1 MRMLLVEDEA
11 RISAY
16 VRKGLEEQG
25 HVVDQAFDG
34 KEALGWAGTID
45 FDVIVLDIMLPKLDG
60 LAVCRELRRRAVRS
74 LILMLTARD
83 SVSDRVT
90 GLDAG
95 ADDYL
100 VKPFAL
106 SELVARIRALG
117 RRLPGE
123 AKPECL
129 RLADLVLDP
138 RTRTVERGG
147 KRIELTA
154 KEFTILEYM
163 LREPERVFSRSLI
176 EEHAWNY
183 ESYNESNIVDV
194 YISNLRRKID
204 DGHDAKLIHTVR
216 GAGYRLS
223 AGGADERS

>member
-1 MRMLLVEDEA
+1 MRLLLVEDEA
-11 RISAY
+11 RISSY

-25 HVVDQAFDG
+25 HAVDQAFDG
-34 KEALGWAGTID
+34 KEALDWVDTVDYDLI
-45 FDVIVLDIMLPKLDG
+45 ILDIMLPKLDG

-74 LILMLTARD
+74 LVLMLTARD
-83 SVSDRVT
+83 SVDDRVA

-106 SELVARIRALG
+106 TELVARIRALG

-123 AKPECL
+123 VRPVEL

-138 RTRTVERGG
+138 RTRTVARAG
-147 KRIELTA
+147 KRIDLTT
-154 KEFTILEYM
+154 KEFAILEYM
-163 LREPERVFSRSLI
+163 LAEPERVFTRSLI
-176 EEHAWNY
+176 EEHVWNY
-183 ESYNESNIVDV
+183 EAMNESNIVDV

-204 DGHDAKLIHTVR
+204 DGFKLKLIHTVR
-216 GAGYRLS
+216 GVGYRMS
-223 AGGADERS
+223 NGGSDEVS